1 VGGGDAAGV
10 TPKLP
15 IALTIAGSDSGAGAG
30 IQADLKTFAALGV
43 YGASVVTALTAQS
56 TRGVRAVHYPPSE
69 IVGAQIDAVLEDFH
83 VAAIKIGM
91 LGMAAIVEVVA
102 ESLPSPH
109 SPSKDGRPLE
119 RPLGRGV
126 GGEDWRANR
135 ARAMSQDPHP
145 ADHSPSKD
153 GRPSGRPAVRH
164 LLPEG
169 EGKRAFTIYDP
180 VMIASSGDALSGAGF
195 VETVRANLLP
205 LVDCLTP
212 NLAEAAALLGGPVA
226 RSEADMARQGEALL
240 KLGPRAVL
248 MKGGHLKSEEA
259 IDLLV
264 TEDAVHRFAAP
275 RLLSKNLHG
284 TGCTLS
290 SAIAANIVLGAA
302 LPEAVAAAKA
312 FVRQAIERGRDVAL
326 GAGTGPLIQI
336 ELRSKL

>member
-1 VGGGDAAGV
+1 MGGGDAAGV

-56 TRGVRAVHYPPSE
+56 TRGVRAVHYPPPE
-69 IVGAQIDAVLEDFH
+69 IVGAQIEAVLEDFDA
-83 VAAIKIGM
+83 AAIKIGM
-91 LGMAAIVEVVA
+91 LWMAAIVEVVA
-102 ESLPSPH
+102 ENLPSPH

-126 GGEDWRANR
+126 GGEGWRANR

-145 ADHSPSKD
+145 ADYV
-153 GRPSGRPAVRH
+153 GH
-164 LLPEG
+164 LLPGG

-195 VETVRANLLP
+195 VETVRASLLP

-212 NLAEAAALLGGPVA
+212 NLAEAAALLGEPVA

-290 SAIAANIVLGAA
+290 SAIATNIVLGAT